1 MDNVRWLFAL
11 KVRDRPGTLTAVA
24 SVFSN
29 RGVSVQMLLGSTL
42 GAQVGADISIFF
54 VFEASEK
61 RMNVMLRAMGR
72 LENVTSATS
81 HRYDSH
87 ALRAVAFAHVDPR
100 KLDDDEQL
108 PDIATDESVTFAPVV
123 CDNKHETWI
132 LMAHPGQLESCIARL
147 RSAKAL
153 IDATMTIIP
162 VQ

>member
-1 MDNVRWLFAL
+1 MDSTRYLFDL

-29 RGVSVQMLLGSTL
+29 RGVSIQMLLGSTL
-42 GAQVGADISIFF
+42 GAQAGADISIFF

-61 RMNVMLRAMGR
+61 RAQAVFRAMGR
-72 LENVTSATS
+72 LDNVTSVTS
-81 HRYDSH
+81 HRYDSQ

-100 KLDDDEQL
+100 KLADDQQL
-108 PDIATDESVTFAPVV
+108 PAIATDESVTFAPVV

-132 LMAHPGQLESCIARL
+132 LMAHPAQLENCIARL
-147 RSAKAL
+147 RGAGAL
-153 IDATMTIIP
+153 VDATMTIIP